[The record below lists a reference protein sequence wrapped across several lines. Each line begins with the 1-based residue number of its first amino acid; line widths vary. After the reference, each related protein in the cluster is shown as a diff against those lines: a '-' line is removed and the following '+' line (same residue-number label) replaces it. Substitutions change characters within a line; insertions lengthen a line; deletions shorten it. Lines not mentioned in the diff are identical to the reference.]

1 MSSDDDAPTL
11 PLYDFYS
18 FDTSAI
24 INGRRDIFIPTTFGA
39 IWDAIEAM
47 IRNSQVRAVDEVKR
61 ELRRKSDEAN
71 AWAKRCSGLFVPLS
85 RDIQESTREILAA
98 HPRLLGSGGGPRNGA
113 DPFVIALAHAR
124 NGTVVTQETPRNITK
139 PRIPD
144 VCDDLGI
151 PWMTLPAFVDAQG
164 WTLRLNP

>member
-1 MSSDDDAPTL
+1 MTPDDPILFAT
-11 PLYDFYS
+11 YS

-24 INGRRDIFIPTTFGA
+24 INGRRDIFKPTTFGP
-39 IWDAIEAM
+39 IWDSIEEM
-47 IRNSQVRAVDEVKR
+47 IRAGQVRAVDEVKR
-61 ELRRKSDEAN
+61 ELKRKSDEA
-71 AWAKRCSGLFVPLS
+71 ATWAGRCSGLFVPLS
-85 RDIQESTREILAA
+85 REVQLSTREILAK

-124 NGTVVTQETPRNITK
+124 QGTVVTQETPRNIKK

-151 PWMTLPAFVDAQG
+151 PWMTLPEFVDAQG
-164 WTLRLNP
+164 WTIRIGA